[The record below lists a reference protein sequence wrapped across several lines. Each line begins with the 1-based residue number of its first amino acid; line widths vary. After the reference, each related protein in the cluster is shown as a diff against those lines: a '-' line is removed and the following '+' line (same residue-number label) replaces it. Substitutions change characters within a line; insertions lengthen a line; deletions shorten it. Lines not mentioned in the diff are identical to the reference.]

1 MILDYSLLPIESVEN
16 IQDLTHE
23 IDLLTSPDNR
33 SNVYLNN
40 KEIGRRVR
48 RLAARITE
56 LSKRRTTYQF

>member
-40 KEIGRRVR
+40 KAVSYTHLRAHE
-48 RLAARITE
+48 T
-56 LSKRRTTYQF
+56 